1 MISLIAWIIASL
13 VSIVLIFFT
22 EKLPG
27 VQVSKSAWA
36 ILIIGLITLAWKLAI
51 FGIAALIVW
60 LLGCAVDEIAC
71 AIDRRNKEDEYEGP
85 WDGTIFHICKVLI
98 WIGGAGSI
106 IYYLLL
112 WAAGNWTWFAE
123 LPWIF

>member
-1 MISLIAWIIASL
+1 M
-13 VSIVLIFFT
+13 

-36 ILIIGLITLAWKLAI
+36 IIIVGLITFAWKFAI
-51 FGIAALIVW
+51 FAVGSFIVW
-60 LLGCAVDEIAC
+60 LLGCAMAELAQ
-71 AIDRRNKEDEYEGP
+71 AIDKRNTQDNYDGI
-85 WDGTIFHICKVLI
+85 WDGTIFHICKVSI
-98 WIGGAGSI
+98 WLIGGGLI
-106 IYYLLL
+106 VYYLLI